1 MPIYLNCA
9 NANLP
14 KRESNILTSL
24 VYMIR
29 VAFSQQPHQHKQVDV
44 EQAEE
49 GDEHGHGGG
58 GAGVDDRLAGGDKTA
73 VCKNCKTGFSDRRH

>member
-1 MPIYLNCA
+1 
-9 NANLP
+9 
-14 KRESNILTSL
+14 
-24 VYMIR
+24 MIR

-73 VCKNCKTGFSDRRH
+73 VCKNCKTGFADRRHKIKSKNNKTTTTTFTSSTVYF